1 MSSRYVPREQAL
13 PNSSRRLARA
23 SQRNSN
29 SYSSRH
35 VYETTTSSSHRRI
48 HSNNRTREEEEDTT
62 TITGYSNNR
71 DKQQSREYERSK
83 RKEAQLKIK
92 EIQDLIQDVK
102 RSSDRTR
109 DRGRSSRHNDDARK
123 RREGGSNNTNSGAL
137 IGEQEEGHNTT
148 TGSRNHRDYHDR
160 KYDRSRHEHNYD
172 GHNNH
177 DNEEYNNNNKNNNN
191 DERNAEYPL
200 PPKDNTTSSKMREDT
215 TNNNMQLLSID
226 NKPSFDSTEIDGASE
241 LTSNVDYMHHNP
253 TDWAA
258 EADDDRD
265 FVEEELFFDN
275 NSNNESEQQDD
286 EEEEEDDDALE
297 YDFKEDIDETT
308 YYDEDGNIIVSS
320 HNNDYGF
327 SNEDSE
333 DDESEDS
340 QSNYVR
346 RSTHYDDVNS
356 GEYGVELEDEPSV
369 MSGMVSNASE
379 YTRSNSPEPNPNSR
393 GMIHHHHHQTA
404 AGVAATSSALVTRQI
419 SADPPTSSTDG
430 KLRLEDYGTQCMEP
444 NEEIGSVYQR
454 NLELDAPP
462 SPKGPELR
470 RRDSDATEQQQRRI
484 QHSKSSTPY
493 NNYILDDV
501 GREEYQ
507 NEMKMI
513 SPIAEDVRRMKVQQD
528 PPESNRG
535 LDVPAPRA
543 PRVRSSKSSK
553 KNQQRHK
560 EEKKKKPQPQ
570 LKSILKKK
578 SSPPIVSY
586 FGKPIVNA
594 AEDEVSCGSDPS
606 VTESKHGKGVKIAHA
621 DSDDVKNASGGMR
634 SGKYATINELT
645 SRKNSRDSD
654 DKPTSRRSSRDSDDK
669 SANKRTSSRDDSDD
683 DSNSNENCDIQEQ
696 SDEESDAGGTIQ
708 TIYDSKD
715 DRFDRPKTYYLRTSD
730 LGLTQDTIFAEQFLD
745 NPKSKAEPHYHHP
758 SPHPP
763 PGIQFSIDE
772 NYLAINDGKGSHSPV
787 APQAVDAL
795 VAVGYRTCCDPVM
808 WTPTSKTR
816 K

>member
-1 MSSRYVPREQAL
+1 M
-13 PNSSRRLARA
+13 
-23 SQRNSN
+23 
-29 SYSSRH
+29 
-35 VYETTTSSSHRRI
+35 
-48 HSNNRTREEEEDTT
+48 EE
-62 TITGYSNNR
+62 
-71 DKQQSREYERSK
+71 
-83 RKEAQLKIK
+83 
-92 EIQDLIQDVK
+92 
-102 RSSDRTR
+102 
-109 DRGRSSRHNDDARK
+109 
-123 RREGGSNNTNSGAL
+123 
-137 IGEQEEGHNTT
+137 
-148 TGSRNHRDYHDR
+148 
-160 KYDRSRHEHNYD
+160 
-172 GHNNH
+172 
-177 DNEEYNNNNKNNNN
+177 
-191 DERNAEYPL
+191 
-200 PPKDNTTSSKMREDT
+200 
-215 TNNNMQLLSID
+215 
-226 NKPSFDSTEIDGASE
+226 
-241 LTSNVDYMHHNP
+241 
-253 TDWAA
+253 
-258 EADDDRD
+258 
-265 FVEEELFFDN
+265 
-275 NSNNESEQQDD
+275 
-286 EEEEEDDDALE
+286 
-297 YDFKEDIDETT
+297 
-308 YYDEDGNIIVSS
+308 
-320 HNNDYGF
+320 
-327 SNEDSE
+327 
-333 DDESEDS
+333 
-340 QSNYVR
+340 
-346 RSTHYDDVNS
+346 
-356 GEYGVELEDEPSV
+356 EDEPSV
-369 MSGMVSNASE
+369 MSDMVSNASE

-393 GMIHHHHHQTA
+393 GMIHHHHHHHHETDA
-404 AGVAATSSALVTRQI
+404 AVAATSSALVTRQI
-419 SADPPTSSTDG
+419 SADPPTSSTAG
-430 KLRLEDYGTQCMEP
+430 KLQLEDNHMSMEP

-470 RRDSDATEQQQRRI
+470 RRDSDTTEQQQRRI

-507 NEMKMI
+507 KNMKMI

-560 EEKKKKPQPQ
+560 EEKTKKPQPQ

-606 VTESKHGKGVKIAHA
+606 VTESKHGKGVKMAHT

-634 SGKYATINELT
+634 SGKYATINEST
-645 SRKNSRDSD
+645 SNSRDSD
-654 DKPTSRRSSRDSDDK
+654 DKPAGRKSSRDSDDK

-683 DSNSNENCDIQEQ
+683 DSNSNENCDIQEK

-715 DRFDRPKTYYLRTSD
+715 DRFDRSKTYYLRTSD